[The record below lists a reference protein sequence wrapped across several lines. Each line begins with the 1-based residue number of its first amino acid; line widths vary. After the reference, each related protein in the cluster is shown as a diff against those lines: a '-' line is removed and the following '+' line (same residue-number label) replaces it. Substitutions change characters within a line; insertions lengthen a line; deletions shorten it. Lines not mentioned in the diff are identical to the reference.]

1 MKCGNV
7 RECRRGLIYFLVE
20 FIRIN
25 LFISQMLILDKAFLI
40 KMGSRRKEFVKK
52 EFSNKV
58 LINKLNSTI
67 SKLEIGN

>member
-1 MKCGNV
+1 
-7 RECRRGLIYFLVE
+7 
-20 FIRIN
+20 
-25 LFISQMLILDKAFLI
+25 MLSLDKALLI
-40 KMGSRRKEFVKK
+40 KMGSRKKEFVKK